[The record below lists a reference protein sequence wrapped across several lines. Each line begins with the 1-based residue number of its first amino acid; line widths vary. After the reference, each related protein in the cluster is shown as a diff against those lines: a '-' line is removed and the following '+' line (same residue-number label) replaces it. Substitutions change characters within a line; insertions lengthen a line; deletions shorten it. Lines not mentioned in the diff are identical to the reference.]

1 MFMQTVMLLAREQ
14 GLHTCAQEAWSV
26 WNRTVAQFLQAPPE
40 LMLFSGMA
48 LGHRDESAPI
58 NSLRT
63 DRAELGEIASLRG
76 F

>member
-1 MFMQTVMLLAREQ
+1 
-14 GLHTCAQEAWSV
+14 V

-48 LGHRDESAPI
+48 LGYRDESAPI